1 MAHPKFLLDRHLMIA
16 NTISRIIARFPR
28 RYWVELP
35 FPGSTDYIGPPHRPY
50 RDEDEAIFYMI
61 RGLKL
66 KDLEDYVLLPL
77 S

>member
-1 MAHPKFLLDRHLMIA
+1 MIA

-50 RDEDEAIFYMI
+50 RDEDEAIFYM
-61 RGLKL
+61 
-66 KDLEDYVLLPL
+66 LLPL
-77 S
+77 D